1 MVGFDLARSFTPVQA
16 IGRANGLVNVGG
28 FTAALVTMALIG
40 IVLDLSNPGGMAAYA
55 LDDYRLAMAVQYP
68 FWIFGIVQILRYRRR
83 GLDHLRRVHPG
94 AVEEMRAGRAFV
106 HPGIGT
112 EGV

>member
-1 MVGFDLARSFTPVQA
+1 MQA

-28 FTAALVTMALIG
+28 FTAALLVMASIG
-40 IVLDLSNPGGMAAYA
+40 IVLDLVEPGGMDAYG

-94 AVEEMRAGRAFV
+94 AVEELQAGRPFV